1 MRRLRL
7 AAAALAVALVTACA
21 PTLPDYP
28 PVRETTWLEQGWN
41 QQERDWYHHASQG
54 TLTFGMPY
62 EWFVA
67 LEKPDITIGSAG
79 LLADGA
85 YLDRFG
91 FIPAASGLPVGFAK
105 GGPFTDPVTG
115 ETKRNPQTGAALNG
129 IGLTCAACHTG
140 RMTYKGQAIL
150 IDGGSAM
157 TDLGKFRGALG
168 LSLFLTD
175 KLPFRFSRFADRVL
189 GPEASP
195 AARAKLQTELSG
207 LLADGQKLVALDD
220 SIKKES
226 IEEGFGRLDA
236 LNRIGNEVFSLRLS
250 EPRNYA
256 PFKAPVHYP
265 SIWHAPWFTWVQ
277 YDGSIMQPMVRN
289 AGESLGV
296 RALVNLTN
304 PARPLFDSTVD
315 IANLHRM
322 EGMLAGT
329 PPQPN
334 KSFSGLRTPSWPA
347 ALPAPDKTLAAKGG
361 ALYQE
366 LCQGCHLPAANTAAF
381 WTGPWW
387 KTIGKSNVRYLDL
400 HQIPISEVG
409 TDPAQAVGLMERTV
423 IVPDSL
429 GLGTNGFGLALGRL
443 VEKTAN
449 RAYDTMTPSPSPAE
463 RDAMNGGR
471 PNLIQAK
478 PEYKARL
485 LAGIWSS
492 PPYLHNGS
500 VPTVYDLLSP
510 VSQRPAKFVLGHR
523 EYDPDKMGYQ
533 TGALTGG
540 FEVDTSLPGNSNK
553 GHEFRD
559 GPKGNG
565 VIGRA
570 LSEDERRAIIAY
582 LKTL

>member
-1 MRRLRL
+1 MLRFWR
-7 AAAALAVALVTACA
+7 ASAAVAAVLVAACA

-28 PVRETTWLEQGWN
+28 SARETTWLDQGWN

-62 EWFVA
+62 EWFMA
-67 LEKPDITIGSAG
+67 LEKPDITIGNAG
-79 LLADGA
+79 PFADPA

-91 FIPAASGLPVGFAK
+91 FIPAATGLPVGFAE
-105 GGPFTDPVTG
+105 GGPFTDPTTG
-115 ETKRNPQTGAALNG
+115 ETRRNPQTGAALNG

-140 RMTYKGQAIL
+140 RMTYKGQAFL

-157 TDLGKFRGALG
+157 TDLGKFRDALG

-175 KLPFRFSRFADRVL
+175 KLPLRFSRFADRVL
-189 GPEASP
+189 GPEAGSG
-195 AARAKLQTELSG
+195 ARAQLQKELSV
-207 LLADGQKLVALDD
+207 LLTDGQKLVALDD
-220 SIKKES
+220 SIKKDS
-226 IEEGFGRLDA
+226 TEEGFGRLDA
-236 LNRIGNEVFSLRLS
+236 LNRIGNEVFALRLN

-265 SIWHAPWFTWVQ
+265 SIWQAPWFTWVQ

-296 RALVNLTN
+296 RALINLTN
-304 PARPLFDSTVD
+304 ADRPLFAATVD
-315 IANLHRM
+315 IPNLHRM

-329 PPQPN
+329 PPQPG
-334 KSFSGLRTPSWPA
+334 KAFSGLRTPSWPA
-347 ALPAPDKTLAAKGG
+347 SMPAPDQILAAKGS

-387 KTIGKSNVRYLDL
+387 KTIGKSNVFYLDL
-400 HQIPISEVG
+400 HQIPIAEIG
-409 TDPAQAVGLMERTV
+409 TDPAQAIGLMERTV

-443 VEKTAN
+443 VEKTIN
-449 RAYDTMTPSPSPAE
+449 RSYDTMTPSPSPAQ
-463 RDAMNGGR
+463 RDAMSGGR
-471 PNLIQAK
+471 PNLVQAK

-485 LAGIWSS
+485 LAGIWAS

-510 VSQRPAKFVLGHR
+510 AAQRPAKFVLGHR
-523 EYDPDKMGYQ
+523 EYDPDRMGYV
-533 TGALTGG
+533 TGPLTGG

-570 LSEDERRAIIAY
+570 LQDDERRAIIAY